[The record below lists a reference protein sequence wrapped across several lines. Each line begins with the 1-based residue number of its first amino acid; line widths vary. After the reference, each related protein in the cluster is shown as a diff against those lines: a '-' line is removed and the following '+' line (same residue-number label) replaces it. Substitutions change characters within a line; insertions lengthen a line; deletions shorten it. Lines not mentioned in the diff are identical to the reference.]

1 MLSQHHHRPRLC
13 VVAAVVAAALVAA
26 ACGSDDTTTA
36 PEPAAATTAPAT
48 TQPAAPET
56 AASVQEPASDIET
69 GGGAEPDEAPATT
82 TTAAEESLSA
92 SAGDA
97 LATPTTTEPPT
108 PTEPETVDCLEGEHP
123 DGAGGCHPNHDAAT
137 PTTTAVPTTTVAP
150 ATTTAPTTTVAPATT
165 TTAPTTTVAPA
176 TTTTAPTTTV
186 APATTTTAPTAV
198 PTTTS
203 VAPDPDD
210 PWERVKY
217 EPVLAS
223 ELYPEEENLPDNLW
237 CGPGEAGCWTLP
249 EPEEVRVQ
257 PYAGYVPPVHPDTEP
272 TTWQSGDWAPRT
284 NDPRDD
290 DHPRRTPA
298 VQTFIDWCAQG
309 TACDWLLFQMV
320 WALDYLGANEAC
332 VLAVHYTRAIAAAQT
347 SDGNYNSVGL
357 RERYG
362 WHRCPTVIDP
372 RTPTVTDS
380 FMQQHLPGW
389 DVLLLAPSGESPAAR
404 CRAVLPADIEL
415 EERRSKGVIRDG
427 LDCDEWGAY
436 IEGFNSGLR
445 YPVCNTSAR
454 LAEEWLEHHHGMPE
468 RYFRISC

>member
-26 ACGSDDTTTA
+26 ACGIDDTTTA

-48 TQPAAPET
+48 TQPTAPET
-56 AASVQEPASDIET
+56 TASVQEPASDIET
-69 GGGAEPDEAPATT
+69 GSAAEPDETPATT

-92 SAGDA
+92 SEGDA

-108 PTEPETVDCLEGEHP
+108 PTEAVDCLEGEHP
-123 DGAGGCHPNHDAAT
+123 DGSGGCHPNHDAAT

-150 ATTTAPTTTVAPATT
+150 AL
-165 TTAPTTTVAPA
+165 
-176 TTTTAPTTTV
+176 TTTAPTTTV

-272 TTWQSGDWAPRT
+272 ASWDTGEWEVGSGYRYVG
-284 NDPRDD
+284 N
-290 DHPRRTPA
+290 DHPRPTPDVEA
-298 VQTFIDWCAQG
+298 W
-309 TACDWLLFQMV
+309 TASCTGMSSCDWLLYEMK
-320 WALDYLGANEAC
+320 WALDYLGAEEDC
-332 VLAVHYTRAIAAAQT
+332 VVAVYYARWRRANASNWLSGVEI
-347 SDGNYNSVGL
+347 DL
-357 RERYG
+357 YG

-372 RTPTVTDS
+372 RTPTVADPYV
-380 FMQQHLPGW
+380 QQMPNGS
-389 DVLLLAPSGESPAAR
+389 DVLLLAASTDSLADR
-404 CRAVLPADIEL
+404 CRAVLPADVEL
-415 EERRSKGVIRDG
+415 EFSVNNDLSKRREG
-427 LDCDEWGAY
+427 LDCDEWAALAGARRVTY
-436 IEGFNSGLR
+436 KT
-445 YPVCNTSAR
+445 CDASAQ
-454 LAEEWLEHHHGMPE
+454 LAKEWMEHHHGMPV
-468 RYFRISC
+468 RHRPISC